1 MVESRETAG
10 ARAAPPTV
18 GRVSAGAELHESTD
32 RYYTAYYRD
41 TLGIP
46 DWSVLVQLR
55 RQEETQ
61 ERGRLARLEALLGAG
76 ALRGRVLNVGCGTGG
91 FNAAAAA
98 AGARVVGVDAD
109 ADAIAICAL
118 RRGAGLGFTRAAG
131 EALPFSAGA
140 FDLVHCFS
148 VIEHVASVEATV
160 AEMVRVTRP
169 GGVIYVHTPNAWSW
183 WEGHYKVF
191 WAPFLPGPL
200 ARAYLTLRGRPTAY
214 LATLRRLTVARLRR
228 AFARAGATSATLHD
242 DTPARESVGPL
253 RTLTGAYYRVTGT
266 SPFIELVVRKP

>member
-1 MVESRETAG
+1 VNRQ
-10 ARAAPPTV
+10 
-18 GRVSAGAELHESTD
+18 AELHEFID

-61 ERGRLARLEALLGAG
+61 ERRRVARLQALLGTT

-91 FNAAAAA
+91 FNVAAAD

-109 ADAIAICAL
+109 AEAIAICAL
-118 RRGAGLGFTRAAG
+118 RRGAGVGFARAAG
-131 EALPFSAGA
+131 EALPFPDGA

-148 VIEHVASVEATV
+148 VIEHVASVTATV
-160 AEMVRVTRP
+160 REMVRVTRR
-169 GGVIYVHTPNAWSW
+169 GGAIYVHTPNARSW

-200 ARAYLTLRGRPTAY
+200 ARAYLRLRGRPVAY
-214 LATLRRLTVARLRR
+214 LSTLRRLTRGAIVR
-228 AFARAGATSATLHD
+228 AFAAAGVTGLTFYD
-242 DTPARESVGPL
+242 DDPPRERLGRL
-253 RTLTGAYYRVTGT
+253 RFLTGAYYRLSGVA
-266 SPFIELVVRKP
+266 PYLELVARRP